1 MKRKVSFIT
10 FGCKMNQAES
20 QAMAE
25 KLSPHFDIVFEEK
38 MGESD
43 IYVLNT
49 CAVTSEAERKIRQ
62 TIRRLKKL
70 NENSKIIAT
79 GCYSISDPEELNKL
93 GADVVLGNLEKKQ
106 IDRFLY
112 EEGIYSDK
120 HFWLHNEK
128 YDILVPNEPYDNR
141 TRVFLPIEEGCINSC
156 TFCKIRFLRGLKIV
170 SLPKEEVIKSIEKFI
185 EKGYKEIVL
194 TGTNLG
200 YYGVDNSE
208 TLEELLNQ
216 IGKRFADKEIRIR
229 ITSLYPEII
238 TDNLSAIL
246 NAYPIFER
254 HVHLSIQHFSDKI
267 LETMNRKYN
276 RKMIYTAIE
285 NLRKYDSKFSIT
297 CDLIVGFPGEDE
309 KDLGIM
315 FDSIEELKLLKVH
328 SFRYSPREGTVAAK
342 MKNQIPGNEK
352 KARLSQ
358 MNKIADLSREN
369 YLNGIIGSKV
379 KVLTE
384 NRLKDVF
391 FGYDEYYIPHNV
403 QFHEKKIEKG
413 QFFNTMISSLSK
425 ENKGVVSNVL

>member
-38 MGESD
+38 MGKSD

-49 CAVTSEAERKIRQ
+49 CAVTSEAERKVRQ
-62 TIRRLKKL
+62 TIRRLKKS

-79 GCYSISDPEELNKL
+79 GCYSVSDPEELKKV
-93 GADVVLGNLEKKQ
+93 GADLVLGNLEKKQ
-106 IDRFLY
+106 IDRLLC

-120 HFWLHNEK
+120 YFWFHNEK
-128 YDILVPNEPYDNR
+128 YDILVPNEPYGDR
-141 TRVFLPIEEGCINSC
+141 TRIFLPIEEGCINSC

-170 SLPKEEVIKSIEKFI
+170 SLPTEEVIKSIEKFI

-200 YYGVDNSE
+200 YYGMDNSE

-216 IGKRFADKEIRIR
+216 IGKSFADKEIRIR

-238 TDNLSAIL
+238 TDNLSTIL
-246 NAYPIFER
+246 NSYPIFEK
-254 HVHLSIQHFSDKI
+254 HIHLSIQHFSDKI
-267 LETMNRKYN
+267 LQSMHRKYN

-309 KDLGIM
+309 EDLRIL
-315 FDSIEELKLLKVH
+315 FDSIEELKVLKVH
-328 SFRYSPREGTVAAK
+328 SFRYSLREGTVAAK
-342 MKNQIPGNEK
+342 MQNQIPGNEK
-352 KARLSQ
+352 KDRLSQ
-358 MNKIADLSREN
+358 MDKIADLSRKN
-369 YLNGIIGSKV
+369 YLNDMLGSRV

-384 NRLKDVF
+384 SSSKNGL

-413 QFFNTMISSLSK
+413 EFFSTVISSLSK

>member
-1 MKRKVSFIT
+1 
-10 FGCKMNQAES
+10 MNQAES
-20 QAMAE
+20 QALAE
-25 KLSPHFDIVFEEK
+25 KLSSHFDIVFEEK
-38 MGESD
+38 MGKSD

-49 CAVTSEAERKIRQ
+49 CAVTSEAERKTRQ

-79 GCYSISDPEELNKL
+79 GCYSVSDPEELKKA
-93 GADVVLGNLEKKQ
+93 GANLVLGNLEKKQ
-106 IDRFLY
+106 IDRLLY

-120 HFWLHNEK
+120 HFWYHNEK
-128 YDILVPNEPYDNR
+128 YDILVPNEPYGNR

-156 TFCKIRFLRGLKIV
+156 TFCKIRFLRGLKII
-170 SLPKEEVIKSIEKFI
+170 SLQKKDVIKSIEKFI

-200 YYGVDNSE
+200 YYGLDNSE
-208 TLEELLNQ
+208 TLEGLLNQ
-216 IGKRFADKEIRIR
+216 IGKSFADKEIRIR

-254 HVHLSIQHFSDKI
+254 HIHLSIQHFSDKI
-267 LETMNRKYN
+267 LESMNRKYN

-285 NLRKYDSKFSIT
+285 TLRKYDSNFSIT
-297 CDLIVGFPGEDE
+297 GDLIVGFPGENE
-309 KDLGIM
+309 EDLRIM

-358 MNKIADLSREN
+358 MNKIAELSRNN
-369 YLNGIIGSKV
+369 YLKGMIGSKV

-384 NRLKDVF
+384 SFSKDIF
-391 FGYDEYYIPHNV
+391 FGYDEYYISHNV
-403 QFHEKKIEKG
+403 QFQGKNIEKDH
-413 QFFNTMISSLSK
+413 FFNTKISSLSK

>member
-38 MGESD
+38 MGKSD

-49 CAVTSEAERKIRQ
+49 CAVTSEAERKVRQ
-62 TIRRLKKL
+62 TIRRLKKS

-79 GCYSISDPEELNKL
+79 GCYSVSDPEELKKV
-93 GADVVLGNLEKKQ
+93 GADLVLGNLEKKQ
-106 IDRFLY
+106 IDRLLC

-120 HFWLHNEK
+120 HFWFHNEK
-128 YDILVPNEPYDNR
+128 YDILVPNEPYGDR
-141 TRVFLPIEEGCINSC
+141 TRIFLPIEEGCINSC

-170 SLPKEEVIKSIEKFI
+170 SLPTEEVIKSIEKFI

-200 YYGVDNSE
+200 YYGMDNSE

-216 IGKRFADKEIRIR
+216 IGKSFADKEIRIR

-238 TDNLSAIL
+238 TDNLSTIL
-246 NAYPIFER
+246 NSYPIFEK
-254 HVHLSIQHFSDKI
+254 HIHLSIQHFSDKI
-267 LETMNRKYN
+267 LQSMHRKYN

-309 KDLGIM
+309 EDLRIL
-315 FDSIEELKLLKVH
+315 FDSIEELKVLKVH
-328 SFRYSPREGTVAAK
+328 SFRYSLREGTVAAK
-342 MKNQIPGNEK
+342 MQNQIPGNEK
-352 KARLSQ
+352 KDRLSQ
-358 MNKIADLSREN
+358 MDKIADLSRKN
-369 YLNGIIGSKV
+369 YLNDMLGSRV

-384 NRLKDVF
+384 SSSKKGL

-413 QFFNTMISSLSK
+413 EFFSTVISSLSK

>member
-20 QAMAE
+20 QALAK

-38 MGESD
+38 MGKSD

-49 CAVTSEAERKIRQ
+49 CAVTSEAERKVRQ

-79 GCYSISDPEELNKL
+79 GCYSVSDPEELKKA
-93 GADVVLGNLEKKQ
+93 GADLVLGNLEKKQ
-106 IDRFLY
+106 IDRLFY

-120 HFWLHNEK
+120 HFWYHNEK
-128 YDILVPNEPYDNR
+128 YDILVPNEPYGNR

-170 SLPKEEVIKSIEKFI
+170 SLQNKDVIKNIEKFI

-200 YYGVDNSE
+200 YYGLDNSE
-208 TLEELLNQ
+208 KLEELLNQ

-238 TDNLSAIL
+238 TDNLSAVL

-254 HVHLSIQHFSDKI
+254 HIHLSIQHFSDKI
-267 LETMNRKYN
+267 LESMNRKYD

-285 NLRKYDSKFSIT
+285 NLRKYDSNFSIT
-297 CDLIVGFPGEDE
+297 CDLIVGFPGENE
-309 KDLGIM
+309 EDLRIM

-358 MNKIADLSREN
+358 MNKIADVSRKN
-369 YLNGIIGSKV
+369 YLNGMIGSRV

-384 NRLKDVF
+384 NRLKDGF
-391 FGYDEYYIPHNV
+391 FGYDEYYIPHNI
-403 QFHEKKIEKG
+403 QFHEKKIEKC

>member
-49 CAVTSEAERKIRQ
+49 CAVTSEAERKVRQ

-93 GADVVLGNLEKKQ
+93 GADVVLGNFEKKQ

-170 SLPKEEVIKSIEKFI
+170 SLPKEEVI
-185 EKGYKEIVL
+185 
-194 TGTNLG
+194 GTNLG

-342 MKNQIPGNEK
+342 MKNQIP
-352 KARLSQ
+352 
-358 MNKIADLSREN
+358 ADLSREN

>member
-1 MKRKVSFIT
+1 
-10 FGCKMNQAES
+10 MNQAES
-20 QAMAE
+20 QALAE
-25 KLSPHFDIVFEEK
+25 KLSPDFDIVFEEK
-38 MGESD
+38 MGKSD

-49 CAVTSEAERKIRQ
+49 CAVTSEAERKVRQ

-79 GCYSISDPEELNKL
+79 GCYSVSDPEGLKKA
-93 GADVVLGNLEKKQ
+93 GADLVLGNLEKKQ
-106 IDRFLY
+106 IGRLLY
-112 EEGIYSDK
+112 EGGIYSNK
-120 HFWLHNEK
+120 HFWYSNER
-128 YDILVPNEPYDNR
+128 YDILVPTEPYDNR

-170 SLPKEEVIKSIEKFI
+170 SLQKKEVIKSIEKFI

-200 YYGVDNSE
+200 YYGLDNSE

-216 IGKRFADKEIRIR
+216 IGKRFGDKEVRIR

-254 HVHLSIQHFSDKI
+254 HIHLSIQHFSDKI
-267 LETMNRKYN
+267 LQSMNRKYN

-285 NLRKYDSKFSIT
+285 TLRKYDSNFSIT

-309 KDLGIM
+309 EDLRIM

-328 SFRYSPREGTVAAK
+328 SFRYSPREGTLAAK

-352 KARLSQ
+352 KARVSQ
-358 MNKIADLSREN
+358 MNKIAELSRN
-369 YLNGIIGSKV
+369 DYLKGMIGSKV

-384 NRLKDVF
+384 SFSKDIF
-391 FGYDEYYIPHNV
+391 FGYDEYYISHNV
-403 QFHEKKIEKG
+403 QFREKKIEKG
-413 QFFNTMISSLSK
+413 QFFNTIISSLSK